1 MEEESDTLVAL
12 AEEIGAVFIPLQE
25 AVQSPAAFSAFMLE
39 LGWVVP
45 VNQVPHP
52 IQDLAAPLNDLKTM
66 LESGDLTQAALGSF
80 LTKLSLVFNK
90 VREIAT
96 HPNGLFPATL
106 DATQFKNEF
115 PGQLVQFLFVEYLLQ
130 NQPTVGGVL
139 RTIGVIRIA
148 DVEEAGLRPGYTK
161 KEIAWNDLGNF
172 FNDPTAVF
180 TNAYN
185 WGASEFKSLQFADTL
200 MDLGT
205 AMGLGVRQE
214 GLETEMLNKLTQGAL
229 LPDEVNPWQIYFPL
243 VENSVGSVAFEVGI
257 GIFNLPE
264 TATAKPG
271 LAFIPYASAEL
282 DEEIQLADNL
292 YFVFEISA
300 DLRLGVGLLL
310 RPGQGVQ
317 ILLDIIGS
325 GGVTPPSSLRL
336 KLGLK
341 YENKTAPTILIGTGD
356 GSRVELESFTLKGGG
371 SVLTNGE
378 FEVLTE
384 AELRGG
390 KLVIKAGEGDSF
402 LRSILGENG
411 IEGNFDLLLGW
422 SSKLGVYFQG
432 SGGLEISLPTHI
444 SLGPIEIQGLT
455 IGIKPDASGIPIE
468 LGADVKGSLGPLE
481 AVVQGIGFKAIFTFP
496 PNNTGNLGPVNLS
509 PEFKWPTG
517 VGLSINAGGFTGGG
531 FLFINVDKGEYAGG
545 LELEFQGTIA
555 LRAIGILNT
564 KMPDGSDG
572 FSLLIIITA
581 EFVPIQLGF
590 GFTLNGVGGLLGL
603 NRTMELEP
611 LRLGVY
617 DGSIN
622 SILFPTD
629 IVANANRI
637 IADIKRIFPPYEGKF
652 VFGPMAK
659 LGWGTPTLVSVELGL
674 LIEVPSPIRLALL
687 GVLRLALP
695 TEEAAI
701 VYIQINFL
709 ATLDFEKKQFTLD
722 ASLFNSRI
730 LTFALTGDMAI
741 RIYWGEN
748 ANFLFTIGGF
758 HPSYTPPPMGLPA
771 LRRLGLVIFD
781 GNPDLR
787 VECYFAV
794 TSNTVQF
801 GAKLSLYVEAGPA
814 SVKGYLSFDAL
825 IQFNPFKFIV
835 EIGAMLAVR
844 IFGEDLLSIR
854 LRFVLEGPSPWHA
867 YGEGEISISFF
878 FFSISITVHFDVTF
892 GEDRKQTLPPVQVF
906 DPLLEAF
913 KKVGNWRA
921 ELPAGSNLMVVMR
934 EIPTEEQTDTLILHP
949 FGILE
954 VTQKIAPLNMD
965 INKFGTNAPL
975 ETHRFFTVNSLALGA
990 ETFGQDRLDLLK
1002 EQFAPAS
1009 YRDMNDAQKLSSQ
1022 SFAQFDSGVR
1032 IKGSDQLKASYI
1044 AGLEVVYELIY
1055 IPEKRPVK
1063 FWKFITELFTV
1074 FLRMNATAKSQLA
1087 FEPKRPSVL
1096 DAPKVKVKHE
1106 EYVVANTETLALHGE
1121 NLVFATEAEANM
1133 ARANLVAQDAALI
1146 SKLQVVP
1153 AYQLN

>member
-1 MEEESDTLVAL
+1 MAAL
-12 AEEIGAVFIPLQE
+12 AEQIASVFVPLKD
-25 AVQSPAAFSAFMLE
+25 ALASPKAFSAFMFD
-39 LGWVVP
+39 LGWDFSVVP
-45 VNQVPHP
+45 QPV
-52 IQDLAAPLNDLKTM
+52 QDLSTPLTAVIDA
-66 LESGDLTQAALGSF
+66 LEAGDISGANVGALLG
-80 LTKLSLVFNK
+80 KIISLVTGIK
-90 VREIAT
+90 DLAT
-96 HPNGLFPATL
+96 APAGLFPTTVNVN
-106 DATQFKNEF
+106 DFKNEF
-115 PGQLVQFLFVEYLLQ
+115 PGQLIQFLVVEYLLG
-130 NQPTVGGVL
+130 NQAKWGQL
-139 RTIGVIRIA
+139 MKAIGIIRLNHQPA
-148 DVEEAGLRPGYTK
+148 VGLRPAYK
-161 KEIAWNDLGNF
+161 KREIAWEDLGNF
-172 FNDPTAVF
+172 FNDPTGVF

-185 WGASEFKSLQFADTL
+185 WGASDFKASEFLDNYYQLGSAFGLNIRQEALDPSVKTALTAGALDPSKVLPLQLKFILLEDNISSLQYA
-200 MDLGT
+200 
-205 AMGLGVRQE
+205 LGV
-214 GLETEMLNKLTQGAL
+214 AL
-229 LPDEVNPWQIYFPL
+229 YL
-243 VENSVGSVAFEVGI
+243 
-257 GIFNLPE
+257 LPE
-264 TATAKPG
+264 TASAKPG
-271 LAFIPYASAEL
+271 FVVLPFATGGVEESIPITEDFSLLFDLGL
-282 DEEIQLADNL
+282 DLN
-292 YFVFEISA
+292 
-300 DLRLGVGLLL
+300 LGVGILV
-310 RPGQGVQ
+310 RPNSVQ
-317 ILLDIIGS
+317 ILTDILGT
-325 GGVTPPSSLRL
+325 GGTAPPSSLRL
-336 KLGLK
+336 KLGVQYAK
-341 YENKTAPTILIGTGD
+341 NGGEPTVLLGQAD
-356 GSRVELESFTLKGGG
+356 GSRLEIQTFAIRGGG
-371 SVLTNGE
+371 AVATNGE
-378 FEVLTE
+378 YELLVE

-390 KLVIKAGEGDSF
+390 KLVIKAGEGDTF
-402 LRSILGENG
+402 LRSILGEDG

-455 IGIKPDASGIPIE
+455 IGIKPDAGGIPIE

-481 AVVQGIGFKAIFTFP
+481 AVVQNIGFKAVFTFP
-496 PNNTGNLGPVNLS
+496 GNNSGNLGSVNLS

-517 VGLSINAGGFTGGG
+517 VGLSIDAGGFTGGG
-531 FLFINVDKGEYAGG
+531 FLFIDVDKGEYAGG

-555 LRAIGILNT
+555 LKAIGILNT

-637 IADIKRIFPPYEGKF
+637 IADIKRIFPPYEGQF

-674 LIEVPSPIRLALL
+674 LIEVPNPVRLAIL

-701 VYIQINFL
+701 VYIQINFI

-878 FFSISITVHFDVTF
+878 FFSIDITVHFDVTF
-892 GEDRKQTLPPVQVF
+892 GEDKKQTLPPVEVF

-921 ELPAGSNLMVVMR
+921 ELPVGSNLMVTMR
-934 EIPTEEQTDTLILHP
+934 EIPTEEQADKLILHP

-954 VTQKIAPLNMD
+954 VTQKIAPLNME

-975 ETHRFFTVNSLALGA
+975 EIHRYFTINSLALGA
-990 ETFGQDRLDLLK
+990 ETFGQDRLDVLK

-1009 YRDMNDAQKLSSQ
+1009 FRDMNDAQKLSSQ

-1044 AGLEVVYELIY
+1044 SGLEVVYELIY
-1055 IPEKRPVK
+1055 VPEKRPIK
-1063 FWKFITELFTV
+1063 LWKFIQELFV
-1074 FLRMNATAKSQLA
+1074 AFLRINATAKSQLA
-1087 FEPKRPSVL
+1087 FEPKRPSVK

-1121 NLVFATEAEANM
+1121 DLVFATEAEANV
-1133 ARANLVAQDAALI
+1133 ARANLVAKDASLMA
-1146 SKLQVVP
+1146 KLQVVP

>member
-1 MEEESDTLVAL
+1 METRETLAAL
-12 AEEIGAVFIPLQE
+12 AEEIASVFVPLKD
-25 AVQSPAAFSAFMLE
+25 ALATPKAFSAFMYDM
-39 LGWVVP
+39 GWDFAVVP
-45 VNQVPHP
+45 QPV
-52 IQDLAAPLNDLKTM
+52 QDLSTPLTAVIDA
-66 LESGDLTQAALGSF
+66 LEAGDISGPNVGALLGKI
-80 LTKLSLVFNK
+80 TSLVTGIK
-90 VREIAT
+90 DLAT
-96 HPNGLFPATL
+96 APAGLFPPTINVN
-106 DATQFKNEF
+106 DFKNEF
-115 PGQLVQFLFVEYLLQ
+115 PGQLMQFLVVEYLLS
-130 NQPTVGGVL
+130 NQAKWGQL
-139 RTIGVIRIA
+139 MKAIGIIRITKQPA
-148 DVEEAGLRPGYTK
+148 VGLRLAYKK
-161 KEIAWNDLGNF
+161 KEIAWEDLGNF
-172 FNDPTAVF
+172 FNDPTGVF
-180 TNAYN
+180 TNAYK
-185 WGASEFKSLQFADTL
+185 WGASDFKTHEFLDNYYQLGSAFGLNIRQEPLHPDVKNALTAGALDPTTILPLQLKFILLEDNISSLQYA
-200 MDLGT
+200 
-205 AMGLGVRQE
+205 LGV
-214 GLETEMLNKLTQGAL
+214 AL
-229 LPDEVNPWQIYFPL
+229 YL
-243 VENSVGSVAFEVGI
+243 
-257 GIFNLPE
+257 LPE

-271 LAFIPYASAEL
+271 FVVLPFATGGVEETIPITGDFSLIFDLGL
-282 DEEIQLADNL
+282 DLN
-292 YFVFEISA
+292 
-300 DLRLGVGLLL
+300 LGVGILV
-310 RPGQGVQ
+310 RPNNVQ
-317 ILLDIIGS
+317 ILTDILGT
-325 GGVTPPSSLRL
+325 GGTAPPSSLRL
-336 KLGLK
+336 KLGIQYAK
-341 YENKTAPTILIGTGD
+341 AGGEATILLGQGD
-356 GSRVELESFTLKGGG
+356 GSRLEIQSFAIKGGG
-371 SVLTNGE
+371 AVATNGE
-378 FEVLTE
+378 NEILVE
-384 AELRGG
+384 ADLRGG

-455 IGIKPDASGIPIE
+455 IGIKPDAGGIPIE

-481 AVVQGIGFKAIFTFP
+481 AVVQGIGFKAVFTFP
-496 PNNTGNLGPVNLS
+496 GNNSGNLGPVNLS

-517 VGLSINAGGFTGGG
+517 VGLSIDAGGFTGGG
-531 FLFINVDKGEYAGG
+531 FLFIDVDKGEYAGG

-555 LRAIGILNT
+555 LKAIGILNT

-637 IADIKRIFPPYEGKF
+637 IADIKRIFPPYEGQF

-674 LIEVPSPIRLALL
+674 LIEVPSPVRLAIL

-701 VYIQINFL
+701 VYIQINFI
-709 ATLDFEKKQFTLD
+709 ATLDFDKKEFTLD

-801 GAKLSLYVEAGPA
+801 GAMLSLYVEAGPA

-878 FFSISITVHFDVTF
+878 FFSIDITVHFDVTF
-892 GEDRKQTLPPVQVF
+892 GEDKKQMLPPVEVF

-934 EIPTEEQTDTLILHP
+934 EIPTEEQTDLLILHP

-990 ETFGQDRLDLLK
+990 ETFGQDRLDVLK

-1009 YRDMNDAQKLSSQ
+1009 YQDMNDAQKLSSQ

-1055 IPEKRPVK
+1055 VPEKRPVR
-1063 FWKFITELFTV
+1063 FWKFIEELFV
-1074 FLRMNATAKSQLA
+1074 AFLRVNATAKSQLA
-1087 FEPKRPSVL
+1087 FEPKRPSVK

-1106 EYVVANTETLALHGE
+1106 EYVVANSETLALHGE
-1121 NLVFATEAEANM
+1121 ELVFATEAEANV
-1133 ARANLVAQDAALI
+1133 ARANLVAKDASLMA
-1146 SKLQVVP
+1146 KLQVVP

>member
-1 MEEESDTLVAL
+1 MPNNRETLVVI
-12 AEEIGAVFIPLQE
+12 AEEIASIFLPLRD
-25 AVQSPAAFSAFMLE
+25 ALQSPKHFSGFMRD
-39 LGWVVP
+39 LGWDFSVTPQP
-45 VNQVPHP
+45 V
-52 IQDLAAPLNDLKTM
+52 QDLSVPIIAVLDTLEAGNLDGGNVAGLMTKITQLISGIKDL
-66 LESGDLTQAALGSF
+66 
-80 LTKLSLVFNK
+80 
-90 VREIAT
+90 AT
-96 HPNGLFPATL
+96 ANNGLFPTTI
-106 DATQFKNEF
+106 DPTDFKNEF
-115 PGQLVQFLFVEYLLQ
+115 PGQLVQALMVEYLL
-130 NQPTVGGVL
+130 NNRAKVGRILLAIGIL
-139 RTIGVIRIA
+139 RVNFQE
-148 DVEEAGLRPGYTK
+148 VAGKRPAYWK
-161 KEIAWNDLGNF
+161 KEVAWQDLGNF
-172 FNDPTAVF
+172 FSDPTAVF
-180 TNAYN
+180 TNAYQ
-185 WGASEFKSLQFADTL
+185 WGTSQFRAKDFFENYL
-200 MDLGT
+200 RLGGALGMPVEQMELHPSIQNVFNAGALDPT
-205 AMGLGVRQE
+205 KIIPNQLKIILLRNSVSVVRYELGV
-214 GLETEMLNKLTQGAL
+214 AL
-229 LPDEVNPWQIYFPL
+229 YM
-243 VENSVGSVAFEVGI
+243 
-257 GIFNLPE
+257 LPE
-264 TATAKPG
+264 TASAKPG
-271 LAFIPYASAEL
+271 FAILPFATGGVTETIPLTETL
-282 DEEIQLADNL
+282 RLLFDL
-292 YFVFEISA
+292 SA
-300 DLRLGVGLLL
+300 DLNPGVGLII
-310 RPGQGVQ
+310 RPGQVK
-317 ILLDIIGS
+317 ILMDLLGS
-325 GGVTPPSSLRL
+325 GGAAPPSSLRL
-336 KLGLK
+336 KMGLQYSKPDEPTVLLGK
-341 YENKTAPTILIGTGD
+341 SD
-356 GSRVELESFTLKGGG
+356 GSRLEFESFALKVGAAVATDGDH
-371 SVLTNGE
+371 E
-378 FEVLTE
+378 FLTE

-402 LRSILGENG
+402 LRSILSEDG
-411 IEGNFDLLLGW
+411 IEGNFDLLVGW

-455 IGIKPDASGIPIE
+455 IGIKPEAGSIPIE

-481 AVVQGIGFKAIFTFP
+481 AVVQGIGFKMVFTFP
-496 PNNTGNLGPVNLS
+496 GDNAGNLGPVNLS

-517 VGLSINAGGFTGGG
+517 VGLSIDAGGFTGGG
-531 FLFINVDKGEYAGG
+531 FLFIDVDKGEYAGG

-555 LRAIGILNT
+555 LKAIGVLNT

-637 IADIKRIFPPYEGKF
+637 IADIKRIFPPYEGQF

-674 LIEVPSPIRLALL
+674 LIEVPSPVRLAIL

-701 VYIQINFL
+701 VYIQINFI
-709 ATLDFEKKQFTLD
+709 ATLDFDKKEFTLD

-741 RIYWGEN
+741 RIYWGDN

-892 GEDRKQTLPPVQVF
+892 GEDRKQTLPPMEVF

-921 ELPAGSNLMVVMR
+921 ELPAGSNLMVVLR
-934 EIPTEEQTDTLILHP
+934 EIPTEEQTDKLILHP

-954 VTQKIAPLNMD
+954 VTQKIAPLHVD

-990 ETFGQDRLDLLK
+990 ETFGQDRLDVLK

-1009 YRDMNDAQKLSSQ
+1009 YQDMNDAQKLSSQ
-1022 SFAQFDSGVR
+1022 SFAQFDSGVC
-1032 IKGSDQLKASYI
+1032 IKGSDQLKANYI

-1055 IPEKRPVK
+1055 VPEKRPIK
-1063 FWKFITELFTV
+1063 LWKFLEELFTV
-1074 FLRMNATAKSQLA
+1074 FLRMNATAKSPLA

-1121 NLVFATEAEANM
+1121 DLVFTTEAEANM
-1133 ARANLVAQDAALI
+1133 ARANLVAQDAALMT
-1146 SKLQVVP
+1146 KLQVVP